1 MPQQKVLIK
10 LVSQLVGSMTMSV
23 LGFSVLASVI
33 RYTSAPVNSLTS
45 LGIKQLACKS

>member
-23 LGFSVLASVI
+23 LGFSVLALI